1 MNNIL
6 VIGGSG
12 FIGRNLS
19 EFLNKININHTIF
32 DRLFPKFE
40 CNFVL
45 GDIRNIEN
53 ISNIIDSYDGVI
65 NLAGILGTTETINT
79 PEFCYSTNIIGALNL
94 YECLK
99 GKNIKCVQISVGNY
113 WMNNPYS
120 ITKNT
125 AEKLSFYY
133 NKNFDTD
140 IRIVRALNAYG
151 PYQSHHPVR
160 KLVPNLIL
168 PAINN
173 EEILIFGDGE
183 QKMDMIYVED
193 LAEMLFFVLQKD
205 DINNE
210 TVYEAGMG
218 LAPTVNQIC
227 KKVISLTSSKSKIN
241 HIEMR
246 KGEDPN
252 STVIGD
258 PRTMGNIGYNI
269 NKLTELDAGLI
280 KTIKYYSK

>member
-1 MNNIL
+1 
-6 VIGGSG
+6 
-12 FIGRNLS
+12 
-19 EFLNKININHTIF
+19 
-32 DRLFPKFE
+32 
-40 CNFVL
+40 
-45 GDIRNIEN
+45 
-53 ISNIIDSYDGVI
+53 
-65 NLAGILGTTETINT
+65 
-79 PEFCYSTNIIGALNL
+79 
-94 YECLK
+94 
-99 GKNIKCVQISVGNY
+99 
-113 WMNNPYS
+113 
-120 ITKNT
+120 
-125 AEKLSFYY
+125 
-133 NKNFDTD
+133 
-140 IRIVRALNAYG
+140 
-151 PYQSHHPVR
+151 
-160 KLVPNLIL
+160 
-168 PAINN
+168 
-173 EEILIFGDGE
+173 
-183 QKMDMIYVED
+183 
-193 LAEMLFFVLQKD
+193 MLFFVLQKD

>member
-1 MNNIL
+1 MPY
-6 VIGGSG
+6 
-12 FIGRNLS
+12 
-19 EFLNKININHTIF
+19 H
-32 DRLFPKFE
+32 
-40 CNFVL
+40 
-45 GDIRNIEN
+45 
-53 ISNIIDSYDGVI
+53 DGVI

-79 PEFCYSTNIIGALNL
+79 PEFCYSTNITGAINL

-99 GKNIKCVQISVGNY
+99 QNKIKCVQISVGNY

-133 NKNFDTD
+133 NMNFETD
-140 IRIVRALNAYG
+140 IRVVRALNAYG
-151 PYQSHHPVR
+151 PYQSHYPVR
-160 KLVPNLIL
+160 KLIPNLIL
-168 PAINN
+168 PAMNN
-173 EEILIFGDGE
+173 EEILIYGDGE

-193 LAEMLFFVLQKD
+193 LAKMLFFVLQKD
-205 DINNE
+205 NIDNE

-218 LAPTVNQIC
+218 FAPTVNQIC

-241 HIEMR
+241 HVEMR

-258 PRTMGNIGYNI
+258 PRTIKSIGYDI
-269 NKLTELDAGLI
+269 NHLTELEAGLT